1 MCDFCRSKTIKSTTK
16 QANQNYLLFLK
27 VLLESPYKVRFMQWE
42 KIGDDLCL
50 DMAEFYLRSKEAAK
64 LKQMS

>member
-1 MCDFCRSKTIKSTTK
+1 
-16 QANQNYLLFLK
+16 
-27 VLLESPYKVRFMQWE
+27 MQWE

-64 LKQMS
+64 LKQMSWLSNILKWHFIVLK